1 LNKPE
6 TDPILVFFNGGPG
19 APSTPE
25 AFLNIGPYLC
35 ADPNNFYL
43 TEYEDSWAKNASL
56 MFIDN
61 PIGVGLSYG
70 ERDKDLINNDYSY
83 RRDILK
89 FMLTFYSY
97 WPQLASNPLYIYGTS
112 WGGIFAPILAHA
124 IHLHN

>member
-70 ERDKDLINNDYSY
+70 EREKDLINNDYSY

-97 WPQLASNPLYIYGTS
+97 WP
-112 WGGIFAPILAHA
+112 
-124 IHLHN
+124 

>member
-1 LNKPE
+1 
-6 TDPILVFFNGGPG
+6 
-19 APSTPE
+19 
-25 AFLNIGPYLC
+25 
-35 ADPNNFYL
+35 
-43 TEYEDSWAKNASL
+43 

-70 ERDKDLINNDYSY
+70 EREKDLINNDYSY

-97 WPQLASNPLYIYGTS
+97 WPSLASNPLYIYGTS
-112 WGGIFAPILAHA
+112 WGGIFGPTLAHA